1 MGKVKEPAAII
12 GEGITEKYY
21 IESLK
26 DLRELSPKP
35 KFFKTTNA
43 TAKEYENK
51 IKESIE
57 KDTLKFTVY
66 SIWIL
71 TVKIQN
77 ILHLKGNI
85 IIKQRKV
92 FSYVF

>member
-35 KFFKTTNA
+35 KF
-43 TAKEYENK
+43 
-51 IKESIE
+51 
-57 KDTLKFTVY
+57 LRQ
-66 SIWIL
+66 L
-71 TVKIQN
+71 MLQ
-77 ILHLKGNI
+77 
-85 IIKQRKV
+85 QRNTRTK
-92 FSYVF
+92 